1 METRKAKTKVAAT
14 VLALAGLLVF
24 SLFAVGGSL
33 EPSGP
38 PGPTMKTLDEVE
50 PRIAIQSLNSSATGL
65 YVVDEPGS
73 YYLTGNIFINFKHGI
88 EIGASNVTVDLM
100 GYEIRSSWDI
110 KDPGPN
116 LNFDGI
122 SITPGNDN
130 VEIRNGSI
138 FSNNSSDEG
147 VTYNGFRHGVY
158 SAYDVI
164 SDADVYCHMIR
175 VIDVRVAGSREL
187 GIRLRGTNNIVK
199 GCSTKGN
206 EYGIS
211 TGNNSLIVGNTV
223 KGSRLTGILP
233 GKGSTVRGNASTDC
247 LAHGIFCG
255 DNCIIEDN
263 VVRGN
268 AGAGIVAFP
277 GSIVSGNVVAGS
289 GNYGISTYSNCK
301 VSCNN
306 VYDNG
311 DKGISVRDY
320 CIVSDNTVYSNN
332 SYGIEAGHDC
342 SVTGN
347 NTSENTSYGI
357 YCGDGTSLINNTAS
371 GNSGGMHTGYGSSI
385 IGNTARS
392 NGAYG
397 IHVSGNCLVNNNTA
411 YNNTTNIYAPSSTMG
426 TNYAP

>member
-1 METRKAKTKVAAT
+1 METKRKSAKVVVS
-14 VLALAGLLVF
+14 VLALAALVVF
-24 SLFAVGGSL
+24 SLMVYAGDL
-33 EPSGP
+33 EPSAP

-88 EIGASNVTVDLM
+88 EIGVSNVTVDLM

-110 KDPGPN
+110 KNPGPN

-122 SITPGNDN
+122 YITPGNDN

-138 FSNNSSDEG
+138 FSNNSSEGG
-147 VTYNGFRHGVY
+147 VTYNGFRHGIY
-158 SAYDVI
+158 A
-164 SDADVYCHMIR
+164 ADSEGVYCHRTR
-175 VIDVRVAGSREL
+175 VIDVRVAGSREN

-199 GCSTKGN
+199 GCSTEGN

-233 GKGSTVRGNASTDC
+233 GKGSIVRGNASTDC

-255 DNCIIEDN
+255 ENCIIEDN
-263 VVRGN
+263 VARGN
-268 AGAGIVAFP
+268 AGGGIVAFP
-277 GSIVSGNVVAGS
+277 GSIVSGNVVAGN
-289 GNYGISTYSNCK
+289 GNFGIDTYSNCK
-301 VSCNN
+301 VSSNN
-306 VYDNG
+306 AYNNG
-311 DKGISVRDY
+311 SDGISVRDY

-332 SYGIEAGHDC
+332 GYGIKAGHDC

-347 NTSENTSYGI
+347 NTSENTGYGI

-392 NGAYG
+392 NGIYG
-397 IHVSGNCLVNNNTA
+397 IHVPGDCLVNNNTA
-411 YNNTTNIYAPSSTMG
+411 FNNTTNIYAPSSTMG
-426 TNYAP
+426 INHAP